1 MKNQF
6 QIRGVLVGSGVMV
19 LASLLLS
26 AIVSGLLVS
35 GILPMGALKP
45 AGWGITLLAC
55 FLGAMVTSRQTG
67 AMPLPASLLA
77 GLLYL
82 AVIFIMRGVLF
93 KTVGDRAYMVV
104 ILALA
109 ACILG
114 ALAGAGG
121 GRKRNRR

>member
-67 AMPLPASLLA
+67 SMPLPASLLA